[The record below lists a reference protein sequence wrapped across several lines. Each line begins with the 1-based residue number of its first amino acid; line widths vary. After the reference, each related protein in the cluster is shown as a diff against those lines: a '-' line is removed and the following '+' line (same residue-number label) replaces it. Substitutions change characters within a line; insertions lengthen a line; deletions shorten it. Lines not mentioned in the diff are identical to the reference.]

1 MQLSPDQLARQLE
14 RGLAPCYL
22 LSGEEVLLV
31 NECADQI
38 RAAAR
43 TAGYSEHMR
52 WTVEAGF
59 NWNDLNTSTQSL
71 SLFAERRLIELRL
84 PTGKP
89 GEAGAEFIAGF
100 AGNPPP
106 DTLLLVLTG
115 KLDKAARESVW
126 ARALETAGAHVQAR
140 PFEARQLPGWI
151 TQRLQSRG
159 LQPAPG
165 VVDILAWHL
174 EGNLLA
180 AAQEVD
186 KLAMRVGSGAV
197 TRADVEQCL
206 ADNSRFTIY
215 QWVDAALSGNAAGA
229 RRMLTS
235 LRADGTEPILLLW
248 ALARELR
255 SLAPLAAKRARGQNE
270 AAVLASVWQSRR
282 ALVGSAL
289 KRHPALAWTGFLR
302 RAARIDRILKGRA
315 RGELWLELERL
326 ILSIAGAR
334 NLPGDAE
341 LLEKYA

>member
-1 MQLSPDQLARQLE
+1 MQLSPEQLPRQLE

-22 LSGEEVLLV
+22 LSGDEALLI
-31 NECADQI
+31 NESADQV
-38 RAAAR
+38 RAAALK
-43 TAGYSEHMR
+43 AGYSEHTR

-59 NWNDLNTSTQSL
+59 DWNVLNTSTQSL

-89 GEAGAEFIAGF
+89 GDAGSEFISSF
-100 AGNPPP
+100 AENPPA
-106 DTLLLVLTG
+106 DTVLLVLTG
-115 KLDKAARESVW
+115 KLDKSQRESAWV
-126 ARALETAGAHVQAR
+126 RMLEQSGTHVQAR
-140 PFEARQLPGWI
+140 ALEARQLPAWI

-159 LQPAPG
+159 LKPEAG

-186 KLAMRVGSGAV
+186 KLAMRVGSGSV

-215 QWVDAALSGNAAGA
+215 QWVDAALAGNAAGA
-229 RRMLTS
+229 SRMLTS

-248 ALARELR
+248 ALARELH
-255 SLAPLAAKRARGQNE
+255 SLAPMAAKRARGQNE

-282 ALVGSAL
+282 ALVGAAL
-289 KRHPALAWTGFLR
+289 KRHSAAAWMGFVR
-302 RAARIDRILKGRA
+302 RAARCDRILKGRA
-315 RGELWLELERL
+315 RGDVWLELERL
-326 ILSIAGAR
+326 ILSIAGAKG
-334 NLPGDAE
+334 LPGDAE
-341 LLEKYA
+341 LLEKSA